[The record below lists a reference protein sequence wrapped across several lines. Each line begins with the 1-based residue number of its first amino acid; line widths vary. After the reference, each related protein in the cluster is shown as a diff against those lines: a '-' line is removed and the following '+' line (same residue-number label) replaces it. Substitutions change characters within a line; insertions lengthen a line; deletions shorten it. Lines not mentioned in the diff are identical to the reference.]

1 MYTYTCRLTM
11 VHFEVQRLCNTY
23 SDEVGTWEGD
33 KMKGQ
38 ENGCFVAVCI
48 IQHLSPGW
56 QR

>member
-23 SDEVGTWEGD
+23 STRILDEVGTWEGD
-33 KMKGQ
+33 KMKSQ

-48 IQHLSPGW
+48 IQHL
-56 QR
+56 